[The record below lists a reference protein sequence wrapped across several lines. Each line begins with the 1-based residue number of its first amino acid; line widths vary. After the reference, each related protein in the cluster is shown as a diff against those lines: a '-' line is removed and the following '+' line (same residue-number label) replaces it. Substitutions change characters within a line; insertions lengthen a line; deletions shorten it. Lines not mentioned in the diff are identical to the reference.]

1 MLCRMWTI
9 RAFAGAVA
17 IFAAAEFGAASEEAA
32 PRAWIRFVDSA
43 QKYAGTSYL
52 FLADGDI
59 HLAAEI
65 EPSPGDV
72 LELLWGAKNDLREG
86 VASINGQRVPLRQGG
101 YDGFRRLCVPVP
113 AGAGGARYDIVLAAA
128 GAKPGFIAEA
138 RISAPGAPALDLGPS
153 AFRMRRLT
161 AEEIFRAAH
170 AAATRFWDEAAPP
183 PAAPLADA
191 RLEAAFRR
199 AALNACRANEQFYRC
214 RQFVRGWLA
223 HADPETGLI
232 PRNLGRSR
240 DIWNAQ
246 DSAAD
251 NYPFMVLTCA
261 LTDRALFEGRMR
273 QILATES
280 SLLRR
285 LDRLPDTWSFSRR
298 GFARETPDLPSIIF
312 GAAEYAKDGLVPLTE
327 WLGPSP
333 WSARMLELVDDIWKH
348 AEIATPFGP
357 IPSKDP
363 EVNGDLLQVLA
374 RVFWMTGD
382 RKYLDFA
389 FRLADYYL
397 LGSNHPSRDFA
408 RLRLRDHGCEITG
421 GLSEVYVAAHAVAPE
436 KHRAYREP
444 IHAMFDRI
452 LEVGRNE
459 HGMLYNWIDPRTG
472 EHDAGLCDTWGYNY
486 NGMYTVYLIDGTEA
500 YRDAARK
507 VLGNLNVH
515 YRDTDW
521 GSADEFA
528 DCIEG
533 ALTLYNREGVPSVPE
548 WLDGEI
554 RDMWRRQAPDG
565 VIEGWHGDG
574 NSARTAIMYALWK
587 TKGVTVQ
594 PWRADVRLGAEQE
607 GPALCVSVIAAEPWS
622 GALVFDRPRH
632 AENFHLPM
640 DYPRINQFPEWFTVA
655 ADRRYEVADPAGG
668 RKAVHTGAALAAGLP
683 VTLAAGR
690 ELRLVVA
697 PAERG

>member
-1 MLCRMWTI
+1 MTYGVWEILVAAA
-9 RAFAGAVA
+9 AFGAGAEEPR
-17 IFAAAEFGAASEEAA
+17 AAAPA
-32 PRAWIRFVDSA
+32 PRAWIRFVDSP

-52 FLADGDI
+52 FLGDGDI
-59 HLAAEI
+59 RLVGGIA
-65 EPSPGDV
+65 PLPGDV
-72 LELLWGAKNDLREG
+72 LELLWGAKNDARDG
-86 VASINGQRVPLRQGG
+86 VAFINGKRVALSQGG
-101 YDGFRRLCVPVP
+101 YDGFRWLRVPVP
-113 AGAGGARYDIVLAAA
+113 ADAGGARYDIVLAA
-128 GAKPGFIAEA
+128 GQVKPGFIAEV
-138 RISAPGAPALDLGPS
+138 RISAPGAPAPDLAQPAS
-153 AFRMRRLT
+153 NLRREKPEEAFL
-161 AEEIFRAAH
+161 AAH
-170 AAATRFWDEAAPP
+170 AAAARFWDEAPPP

-191 RLEAAFRR
+191 RIEAAFRR
-199 AALNACRANEQFYRC
+199 AARNACRASEQLYRC
-214 RQFVRGWLA
+214 RLFVEGWLA

-232 PRNLGRSR
+232 PRNLGQSR

-246 DSAAD
+246 DAAAD

-273 QILATES
+273 AMLATES

-285 LDRLPDTWSFSRR
+285 IDRLPDTWSFSRR
-298 GFARETPDLPSIIF
+298 AFERPEPDLPSIIF

-333 WSARMLELVDDIWKH
+333 WSARMLELVDDVWTH
-348 AEIATPFGP
+348 AQVATPFGP
-357 IPSKDP
+357 IPSGNP

-374 RVFWMTGD
+374 RTFWMTGD

-397 LGSNHPSRDFA
+397 LGDNHPGRDFA

-421 GLSEVYVAAHAVAPE
+421 GLSEVYVAANAAAPE
-436 KHRAYREP
+436 KKRAYREP

-472 EHDAGLCDTWGYNY
+472 AHDAGLCDTWGYNY
-486 NGMYTVYLIDGTEA
+486 NGMYAVYLIDGKET
-500 YRDAARK
+500 YRDAVRK
-507 VLGNLNVH
+507 VLGNLNAH
-515 YRDTDW
+515 YRDFDW

-533 ALTLYNREGVPSVPE
+533 ALTLYNRERVPSVAE

-587 TKGVTVQ
+587 TKGLTVQ
-594 PWRADVRLGAEQE
+594 PWRADVRVGAEQD
-607 GPALCVSVIAAEPWS
+607 GDTLYVSLIAAEPWS
-622 GALVFDRPRH
+622 GALLFDRPRH
-632 AENFHLPM
+632 AANFRLPL
-640 DYPRINQFPEWFTVA
+640 DYPRINHFPEWFTVA
-655 ADRRYEVADPAGG
+655 ADRRYGVAEAAGG
-668 RKAVHTGAALAAGLP
+668 AAAVHTGAALATGLP
-683 VTLAAGR
+683 V
-690 ELRLVVA
+690 RLE
-697 PAERG
+697 AERERRLIIAPEKRE